1 MRRTLKYQTE
11 FHYIGLGNDFWSCF
25 SCRTQNLS
33 VDVHCWIC
41 KKPKEEASQLPDTLI
56 CLQRKNMEYNKE
68 VKQVAFDLEQD
79 VRLALNIKY
88 TYMLSAEPWELDTLA
103 KLVDIRYSDEP
114 KYSELS
120 IKQAFKWAEQIIE
133 QRD

>member
-1 MRRTLKYQTE
+1 
-11 FHYIGLGNDFWSCF
+11 
-25 SCRTQNLS
+25 
-33 VDVHCWIC
+33 
-41 KKPKEEASQLPDTLI
+41 
-56 CLQRKNMEYNKE
+56 MEYNKE